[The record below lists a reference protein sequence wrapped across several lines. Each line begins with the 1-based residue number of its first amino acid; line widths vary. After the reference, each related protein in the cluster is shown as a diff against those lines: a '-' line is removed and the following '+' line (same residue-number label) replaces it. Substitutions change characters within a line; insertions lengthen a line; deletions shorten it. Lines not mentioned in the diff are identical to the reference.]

1 MLQII
6 SPVVA
11 GPGRGD
17 HVLMLHDGEQ
27 KLQGEHAI
35 VKPVAGLAFILS
47 RVKTGNHSL
56 VASLEE
62 QERLGK
68 ERRGDK

>member
-1 MLQII
+1 MI
-6 SPVVA
+6 S
-11 GPGRGD
+11 
-17 HVLMLHDGEQ
+17 HDKAE